1 MSAIQYV
8 GLSAQVALE
17 RRLTALSRN
26 VANQTTAGYRAG
38 GTRFQA
44 EMTRATGE
52 PSIAYATS
60 GAPYISR
67 APGPVTRTDNPLDVA
82 VEGEAWL
89 AIRTPAGQ
97 VYTRDGR
104 MKILLTGELV
114 TLNGH
119 AVLDAG
125 GAPILLDPD
134 GGAPQIARDGMIM
147 QGGAQMGAIGLFS
160 IDERA
165 HLTRYANSG
174 VIPDRAPRPVLDF
187 TAAGI
192 AQGYVEGSN
201 VNPVL
206 ALTEL
211 ITVSRS
217 FESLAAILNRHESSL
232 RKAIGALGP
241 R

>member
-1 MSAIQYV
+1 MSVVQYV
-8 GLSAQVALE
+8 ALSAQIALD
-17 RRLTALSRN
+17 RRLTGIARN
-26 VANQTTAGYRAG
+26 VANQSTAGYRAG
-38 GTRFQA
+38 GTQFQA
-44 EMTRATGE
+44 ALTRATGE
-52 PSIAYATS
+52 PSIAYATP

-67 APGPVTRTDNPLDVA
+67 AAGPVTRTDNPLDVA
-82 VEGEAWL
+82 VEGKAWL
-89 AIRTPAGQ
+89 AIQTPAGT

-104 MKILLTGELV
+104 MKTLLTGELV

-119 AVLDAG
+119 PVLDVG

-134 GGAPQIARDGMIM
+134 GGPPQIARDGMIT
-147 QGGAQMGAIGLFS
+147 QDGAQMGAIGLFA
-160 IDERA
+160 IDARA
-165 HLTRYANSG
+165 QLTRYANSG
-174 VIPDRAPRPVLDF
+174 VIPDRAPEPVLDF

-192 AQGYVEGSN
+192 AQGHVEGSN

-217 FESLAAILNRHESSL
+217 FESLAAILDRHESSL